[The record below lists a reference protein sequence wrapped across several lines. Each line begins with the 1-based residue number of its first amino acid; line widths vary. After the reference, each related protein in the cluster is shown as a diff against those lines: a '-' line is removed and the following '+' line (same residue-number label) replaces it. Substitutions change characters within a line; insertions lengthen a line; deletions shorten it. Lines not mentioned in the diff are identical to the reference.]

1 MEKAYWNHEVA
12 QRLNMGK
19 STLRRW
25 CLELEKQG
33 YVFSKGEQDS
43 RAFLEQD
50 VLILEKM
57 KQLQSQGKKLEDAIK
72 QALSEHERVPLTP
85 QSAPRSLDIDL
96 KMEREQ
102 LKKELLEEIKQELLS
117 SEQRIFQKLD
127 ERDQVLVQHIREIQ
141 ETKKLM
147 AAVQEKKWWQFWKS

>member
-12 QRLNMGK
+12 QRLNIGK

-50 VLILEKM
+50 VLILEKT

-72 QALSEHERVPLTP
+72 QVLNEHERVPLTP

-102 LKKELLEEIKQELLS
+102 LKKELLEEMKQELLS
-117 SEQRIFQKLD
+117 SEQRIFQRLE

-147 AAVQEKKWWQFWKS
+147 AAVQEKKWWQFWK

>member
-72 QALSEHERVPLTP
+72 QILSEHERVLLTP

-102 LKKELLEEIKQELLS
+102 LKKELLEEMKQELLS
-117 SEQRIFQKLD
+117 REQRIFQRLE

-147 AAVQEKKWWQFWKS
+147 AATQQKKWWQFWK

>member
-1 MEKAYWNHEVA
+1 MEKAYWNYEVA
-12 QRLNMGK
+12 QRLNMGR

-43 RAFLEQD
+43 RAFLEKD
-50 VLILEKM
+50 VLILEKI
-57 KQLQSQGKKLEDAIK
+57 KQLQSQGKKLEHAIK
-72 QALSEHERVPLTP
+72 QILSEHERIPLTL
-85 QSAPRSLDIDL
+85 QSTPRPLDIDL

-102 LKKELLEEIKQELLS
+102 LKKELLEEMKQELLS
-117 SEQRIFQKLD
+117 SEQRILQRLE

-141 ETKKLM
+141 ETKKLI
-147 AAVQEKKWWQFWKS
+147 AAVQEKKWWQFWKL

>member
-50 VLILEKM
+50 VLILEKT
-57 KQLQSQGKKLEDAIK
+57 KQLQSQGKKIEDTIK
-72 QALSEHERVPLTP
+72 QVLSEHERIPLTP

-102 LKKELLEEIKQELLS
+102 LKKELLEEMKQELLN
-117 SEQRIFQKLD
+117 SEQRIFQRLE

-147 AAVQEKKWWQFWKS
+147 ASVQEKKWWQFWK

>member
-25 CLELEKQG
+25 CLEFEKQG

-72 QALSEHERVPLTP
+72 QVLSEHERVPLTP

-96 KMEREQ
+96 QMEREQ
-102 LKKELLEEIKQELLS
+102 LKKELLEEMKQELLN
-117 SEQRIFQKLD
+117 SEQRIFQRLE

-147 AAVQEKKWWQFWKS
+147 AAVQEKKWWQFWK

>member
-50 VLILEKM
+50 VHILEKM
-57 KQLQSQGKKLEDAIK
+57 KQLQSQGKKLEDVIK
-72 QALSEHERVPLTP
+72 QVMSEHEHVPLTP

-102 LKKELLEEIKQELLS
+102 FKKELLEEMKQELLS
-117 SEQRIFQKLD
+117 SEQRIFQRL
-127 ERDQVLVQHIREIQ
+127 EARDQVLVQHIREIQ

-147 AAVQEKKWWQFWKS
+147 AAVKEKKWCQFWK